1 MGHKPKPSLLLSD
14 FLPGWE
20 KPGLLSWSGPSTRN
34 TLVYE
39 VRDVLTILN
48 LKREE
53 LRISIPLIFKSSLA
67 PHVNISSLFL
77 PYIHQ
82 PATPIYQEHREGLA
96 RQWPSQIKQ
105 VTQKE
110 PETSFFFFSKEPW
123 SRSLRRSHSS

>member
-1 MGHKPKPSLLLSD
+1 MRHKPKPSLLLSD

-48 LKREE
+48 LEREE

-67 PHVNISSLFL
+67 SHVNISSLFP

-82 PATPIYQEHREGLA
+82 TATPIYQEHREGLA
-96 RQWPSQIKQ
+96 RQWPSQIKYYSTTITHLHFMYLLQ
-105 VTQKE
+105 LYTI
-110 PETSFFFFSKEPW
+110 PF
-123 SRSLRRSHSS
+123 L